1 MPLNEFWRSSKK
13 VQLSYGNLVKLRPE
27 TEEDLEA
34 VGICFPL
41 FPLRPFNFSLYLSLV
56 NELRAGLII

>member
-34 VGICFPL
+34 VWDMFSSLSPETLQFLPI
-41 FPLRPFNFSLYLSLV
+41 PFTR
-56 NELRAGLII
+56 E